1 MCIAPDGGRRLAG
14 PETAAL
20 KAAPHGIQPA
30 GLAKPAALPQKPP
43 NQRHPK
49 SDAAPFCMTADVEA
63 FMADFDLGK
72 IRNIGITAHI
82 DAGKTTTTE
91 RILYYTGV
99 SHRIGEVHD
108 GNTTTDYMDQERE
121 RGITITSA
129 AVTCEWK
136 DHRIN
141 IIDTPGHIDFNI
153 EVNRSLRVLDGAIFI
168 IEGVAGVQPQSETN
182 WRLADRYNVPRI
194 IFINK
199 LDRTGADFFRAFATL
214 KEKLDIVALPL
225 QLPIGIEDSFLGV
238 IDLVEMKAIIWEGGE
253 LGAKF
258 HDEEIPEAMKEQAA
272 EYRQNLLDTA
282 LSVDN
287 EAMEEYFDKGDVS
300 VETLKRCIKAGAIS
314 GAFRPVLCGTAFK
327 NKGVQPLLDA
337 VLDYLP
343 SPVDVPGIRV
353 APEEGQDDDPN
364 ARRIKADPNAP
375 FAGLAFKIIND
386 KYGTLTFV
394 RVYAG
399 TLKSS
404 DTVMNTT
411 KGHKERIGRMF
422 QMHADKRAEIK
433 EVHAGDIAAFVGLKD
448 TGTGD
453 TLASSDD
460 PVVLERMAFPVPV
473 IDISVEPKTKEG
485 VEKMTL
491 GLQKLAGEDPS
502 LRLKTDQETGQTI
515 LSGMGEL
522 HLEII
527 IDRLKREYGV
537 DANIGAPQVAYRET
551 ISKSHTETYTHKKQS
566 GGSGQ
571 YAEVKIVFEPQERNE
586 GVLFENKVV
595 GGTVP
600 KEYIPAVEKGIRN
613 QADTGV
619 LAGFPTVDFK
629 YTLVDGKYHDVDSS
643 ALAFE
648 IAAKACFREG
658 MKKAG
663 PIILEPIMD
672 VEITTPQDHVGDVVG
687 DLNRRRGQI
696 QNQESSGSTV
706 IVRAHVP
713 LKEMFGYISHLRSMT
728 KGRASFT
735 MQFHHYDPVPRNIA
749 DEIMTKSA

>member
-1 MCIAPDGGRRLAG
+1 MSTIPLD
-14 PETAAL
+14 
-20 KAAPHGIQPA
+20 
-30 GLAKPAALPQKPP
+30 
-43 NQRHPK
+43 
-49 SDAAPFCMTADVEA
+49 
-63 FMADFDLGK
+63 K

-108 GNTTTDYMDQERE
+108 GNTTTDYMEQERE

-153 EVNRSLRVLDGAIFI
+153 EVNRSLRVLDGAVFI

-225 QLPIGIEDSFLGV
+225 QLPIGAEDTFIGV
-238 IDLVEMKAIIWEGGE
+238 VDLVEMKAIIWEGGE

-258 HDEEIPEAMKEQAA
+258 HDEPIPTELAEQAA
-272 EYRQNLLDTA
+272 EYRQLLLDTA

-300 VETLKRCIKAGAIS
+300 VATLKRCIKAGAIS

-327 NKGVQPLLDA
+327 NKGVQPLLDG

-343 SPVDVPGIRV
+343 SPVDVPGIQV
-353 APEEGQDDDPN
+353 AAEEGDDETVER
-364 ARRIKADPNAP
+364 RRIKADPKAP

-411 KGHKERIGRMF
+411 KDHRERIGRMF

-433 EVHAGDIAAFVGLKD
+433 EVTAGDIAAFVGLKD

-453 TLASSDD
+453 TLAAADD
-460 PVVLERMAFPVPV
+460 PVILERMAFPVPV
-473 IDISVEPKTKEG
+473 IDISVEPKTKEA

-527 IDRLKREYGV
+527 IDRLRREYGV
-537 DANIGAPQVAYRET
+537 DCNIGAPQVAYRET
-551 ISKSHTETYTHKKQS
+551 ISRPHTETYTHKKQT

-571 YAEVKIVFEPQERNE
+571 YAEVKIVFEPLERNG
-586 GVLFENKVV
+586 GVVFENKVV

-600 KEYIPAVEKGIRN
+600 REYIPAVEKGIRV

-619 LAGFPTVDFK
+619 MAGFPTVDFK

-648 IAAKACFREG
+648 IAAKAAFREG
-658 MKKAG
+658 MKKAS

-687 DLNRRRGQI
+687 DINRRRGMI
-696 QNQESSGSTV
+696 QSQESSGSTV

-713 LKEMFGYISHLRSMT
+713 LKEMFGYISDLRSMT

-749 DEIMTKSA
+749 DQIMTKSA

>member
-1 MCIAPDGGRRLAG
+1 MSVTPLDR
-14 PETAAL
+14 
-20 KAAPHGIQPA
+20 
-30 GLAKPAALPQKPP
+30 
-43 NQRHPK
+43 
-49 SDAAPFCMTADVEA
+49 
-63 FMADFDLGK
+63 

-99 SHRIGEVHD
+99 SHKIGEVHD
-108 GNTTTDYMDQERE
+108 GNTTTDYMEQERE

-136 DHRIN
+136 DNRIN

-182 WRLADRYNVPRI
+182 WRLADRYKVPRI

-199 LDRTGADFFRAFATL
+199 LDRTGADFYRAFATL

-225 QLPIGIEDSFLGV
+225 QLPIGEEDGFLGV
-238 IDLVEMKAIIWEGGE
+238 VDLVEMKAIIWEGGE
-253 LGAKF
+253 LGAKY
-258 HDEEIPEAMKEQAA
+258 HYEDIPADMAELVEEH
-272 EYRQNLLDTA
+272 RQTLLDTA
-282 LSVDN
+282 LSVDT
-287 EAMEEYFDKGDVS
+287 EAMEEYFDKGEVS
-300 VETLKRCIKAGAIS
+300 IETLKRCIKRGTID
-314 GAFRPVLCGTAFK
+314 GTFRPVLCGTAFK

-337 VLDYLP
+337 VIDYLP
-343 SPVDVPGIRV
+343 SPIDVPGIAV
-353 APEEGQDDDPN
+353 ALEEGEEDGDNPN
-364 ARRIKADPNAP
+364 RRRIPANPKAP

-399 TLKSS
+399 TLKSG
-404 DTVMNTT
+404 DMVQNTT
-411 KGHKERIGRMF
+411 KGHRERIGRMF

-433 EVHAGDIAAFVGLKD
+433 EVEAGDIAAFVGLKD

-453 TLASSDD
+453 TLASNDD
-460 PVVLERMAFPVPV
+460 PVILERMAFPVPV
-473 IDISVEPKTKEG
+473 IDISVEPRTKEA

-502 LRLKTDQETGQTI
+502 LRLRTDQETGQTI

-527 IDRLKREYGV
+527 IDRLRREYGV
-537 DANIGAPQVAYRET
+537 DCNIGAPQVAYRET
-551 ISKSHTETYTHKKQS
+551 ISKTHTETYTHKKQS

-571 YAEVKIVFEPQERNE
+571 YAEVKITFEPLERNT
-586 GVLFENKVV
+586 GVVFENKVV
-595 GGTVP
+595 GGSIP
-600 KEYIPAVEKGIRN
+600 KEYIPAVEKGIKV

-629 YTLVDGKYHDVDSS
+629 YTLIDGKYHDVDSS

-658 MKKAG
+658 MKNAT

-672 VEITTPQDHVGDVVG
+672 VEVTTPQDHVGDVVG
-687 DLNRRRGQI
+687 DLNRRRGMI

-735 MQFHHYDPVPRNIA
+735 MQFHHYDPVPRNVA
-749 DEIMTKSA
+749 DEIMKKSA

>member
-1 MCIAPDGGRRLAG
+1 
-14 PETAAL
+14 
-20 KAAPHGIQPA
+20 
-30 GLAKPAALPQKPP
+30 
-43 NQRHPK
+43 
-49 SDAAPFCMTADVEA
+49 
-63 FMADFDLGK
+63 MADYSLER

-99 SHRIGEVHD
+99 SHKIGEVHD

-153 EVNRSLRVLDGAIFI
+153 EVNRSLRVLDGAVFI

-225 QLPIGIEDSFLGV
+225 QLPIGIEDQFIGV
-238 IDLVEMKAIIWEGGE
+238 VDLVEMHAIVWEGGE
-253 LGAKF
+253 LGAKY
-258 HDEEIPEAMKEQAA
+258 HSEPIPAELVEQAK
-272 EYRQNLLDTA
+272 EYRQLLLDTA
-282 LSVDN
+282 VSVDDA
-287 EAMEEYFDKGDVS
+287 AMEEYFEKGDVD
-300 VETLKRCIKAGAIS
+300 VATLKRCIKAGTIS
-314 GAFRPVLCGTAFK
+314 GVFRPVLCGTAFK

-343 SPVDVPGIRV
+343 APIDVPGISI
-353 APEEGQDDDPN
+353 AAEEGEEDGEYSDR
-364 ARRIKADPNAP
+364 RRIKADPSAP

-399 TLKSS
+399 TLKSG

-411 KGHKERIGRMF
+411 KDHRERIGRMF

-473 IDISVEPKTKEG
+473 IDISVEPKTKEA
-485 VEKMTL
+485 VEKMTI

-502 LRLKTDQETGQTI
+502 LRLRTDQESGQTI

-527 IDRLKREYGV
+527 IDRLRREYGV
-537 DANIGAPQVAYRET
+537 DCNIGAPQVAYRET
-551 ISKSHTETYTHKKQS
+551 ITKSHTEIYTHKKQS

-571 YAEVKIVFEPQERNE
+571 YAEVKVVFAPNERNA
-586 GVLFENKVV
+586 GIVFENKVV
-595 GGTVP
+595 GGSVP
-600 KEYIPAVEKGIRN
+600 REYIPAVEKGIKV

-672 VEITTPQDHVGDVVG
+672 VEVTTPQDHVGDVVG
-687 DLNRRRGQI
+687 DLNRRRGMI
-696 QNQESSGSTV
+696 QNQDSSGSTI

-713 LKEMFGYISHLRSMT
+713 LKEMFGYISDLRSMT

-749 DEIMTKSA
+749 DEIMAKSA

>member
-1 MCIAPDGGRRLAG
+1 MSETDANPLA
-14 PETAAL
+14 L
-20 KAAPHGIQPA
+20 
-30 GLAKPAALPQKPP
+30 
-43 NQRHPK
+43 
-49 SDAAPFCMTADVEA
+49 
-63 FMADFDLGK
+63 

-108 GNTTTDYMDQERE
+108 GNTTTDYMAQERE

-136 DHRIN
+136 GHRIN

-153 EVNRSLRVLDGAIFI
+153 EVNRSLRVLDGAVFI

-199 LDRTGADFFRAFATL
+199 LDRTGADFYRAFDTL
-214 KEKLDIVALPL
+214 KEKLDIIALPL
-225 QLPIGIEDSFLGV
+225 QLPIGIEDTFIGV
-238 IDLVEMKAIIWEGGE
+238 VDLVEMKAIVWEGGE

-258 HDEEIPEAMKEQAA
+258 HDEEIPADMMEKAQ
-272 EYRQNLLDTA
+272 EYRTLLLDTA
-282 LSVDN
+282 LSVDTA
-287 EAMEEYFDKGDVS
+287 AMEEYFDKGDVS

-314 GAFRPVLCGTAFK
+314 GVFRPVLCGTAFK
-327 NKGVQPLLDA
+327 NKGVQPLLDG

-343 SPVDVPGIRV
+343 SPIDVPGIKV
-353 APEEGQDDDPN
+353 AEEEDEPEGTV
-364 ARRIKADPNAP
+364 RRIIPADIKAP

-399 TLKSS
+399 SLKSG

-411 KGHKERIGRMF
+411 KDHRERIGRMF

-448 TGTGD
+448 TVTGD
-453 TLASSDD
+453 TLAAAED
-460 PVVLERMAFPVPV
+460 PVVLERMSFPIPV
-473 IDISVEPKTKEG
+473 IDISVEPKTKDG

-502 LRLKTDQETGQTI
+502 LRLRTDQESGQTI

-527 IDRLKREYGV
+527 IDRLQREYGV

-551 ISKSHTETYTHKKQS
+551 ISRSHTETYTHKKQT

-571 YAEVKIVFEPQERNE
+571 FAEVKIIFEPMERNA
-586 GVLFENKVV
+586 GVVFENKVV
-595 GGTVP
+595 GGSIP
-600 KEYIPAVEKGIRN
+600 KEYIPAVEKGIKN
-613 QADTGV
+613 QCETGV

-629 YTLVDGKYHDVDSS
+629 YSLIDGKYHDVDSS

-648 IAAKACFREG
+648 IAAKACFRDG
-658 MKKAG
+658 MKKAA

-672 VEITTPQDHVGDVVG
+672 VEVTTPQDHVGDVVG
-687 DLNRRRGQI
+687 DLNRRRGTI
-696 QNQESSGSTV
+696 QSQDSAGSTV
-706 IVRAHVP
+706 MVRAHVP
-713 LKEMFGYISHLRSMT
+713 LKEMFGYISQLRGMT

-749 DEIMTKSA
+749 DEIMAKSA

>member
-1 MCIAPDGGRRLAG
+1 M
-14 PETAAL
+14 
-20 KAAPHGIQPA
+20 
-30 GLAKPAALPQKPP
+30 
-43 NQRHPK
+43 
-49 SDAAPFCMTADVEA
+49 SDRSLD
-63 FMADFDLGK
+63 K

-136 DHRIN
+136 DTRIN

-182 WRLADRYNVPRI
+182 WRLADRYNVPRV

-199 LDRTGADFFRAFATL
+199 LDRTGADFYRAFDTL

-225 QLPIGIEDSFLGV
+225 QLPIGEEDKFIGV
-238 IDLVEMKAIIWEGGE
+238 VDLVEMKAIIWEGGE
-253 LGAKF
+253 LGAKY
-258 HDEEIPEAMKEQAA
+258 HDEPIPAELMEKAA
-272 EYRQNLLDTA
+272 EHRQTLLDTA
-282 LSVDN
+282 LSMD
-287 EAMEEYFDKGDVS
+287 EKAMEEYFDKGDVS
-300 VETLKRCIKAGAIS
+300 VETLKHCIKLGTIS
-314 GAFRPVLCGTAFK
+314 GDFRPVLCGTAFK

-343 SPVDVPGIRV
+343 SPIDVPGIAV
-353 APEEGQDDDPN
+353 ALDEGVDESEHPN
-364 ARRIKADPNAP
+364 RRRIKADPKAP

-399 TLKSS
+399 TLKTG
-404 DTVMNTT
+404 DMVQNTT
-411 KGHKERIGRMF
+411 KDHRERIGRMF

-433 EVHAGDIAAFVGLKD
+433 QVEAGDIAAFVGLKD

-453 TLASSDD
+453 TLASNDD

-473 IDISVEPKTKEG
+473 IDISVEPRTKEA

-502 LRLKTDQETGQTI
+502 LRLRTDQETGQTI

-527 IDRLKREYGV
+527 IDRLRREYGV
-537 DANIGAPQVAYRET
+537 DCDIGAPQVAYRET

-571 YAEVKIVFEPQERNE
+571 YAEVKIVFEPLERNT
-586 GVLFENKVV
+586 GVQFENKVV
-595 GGTVP
+595 GGSVP
-600 KEYIPAVEKGIRN
+600 KEFIPAVEKGIRV

-658 MKKAG
+658 MKKAT

-672 VEITTPQDHVGDVVG
+672 VEVTTPQDHVGDVVG
-687 DLNRRRGQI
+687 DLNRRRGMI
-696 QNQESSGSTV
+696 QNQESSGST
-706 IVRAHVP
+706 ILVRAQVP

-735 MQFHHYDPVPRNIA
+735 MQFHHYDPVPRNVA
-749 DEIMTKSA
+749 EEIMKKSA

>member
-1 MCIAPDGGRRLAG
+1 
-14 PETAAL
+14 
-20 KAAPHGIQPA
+20 
-30 GLAKPAALPQKPP
+30 
-43 NQRHPK
+43 
-49 SDAAPFCMTADVEA
+49 MTDTPL
-63 FMADFDLGK
+63 DK

-99 SHRIGEVHD
+99 SHKIGEVHD

-136 DHRIN
+136 DTRIN

-153 EVNRSLRVLDGAIFI
+153 EVNRSLRVLDGAVFI

-182 WRLADRYNVPRI
+182 WRLADRYKVPRI

-199 LDRTGADFFRAFATL
+199 LDRTGADFYRAFATL

-225 QLPIGIEDSFLGV
+225 QLPIGIEDKFLGV
-238 IDLVEMKAIIWEGGE
+238 VDLVEMKAIIWEGGE

-258 HDEEIPEAMKEQAA
+258 HDEPIPDDMLEMAKEH
-272 EYRQNLLDTA
+272 RQTLLDTA
-282 LSVDN
+282 LAVDD
-287 EAMEEYFDKGDVS
+287 AGMEEYFEHGDVS
-300 VETLKRCIKAGAIS
+300 VETLKRAIKRGSID
-314 GAFRPVLCGTAFK
+314 GTFRPVLCGTAFK

-337 VLDYLP
+337 VIDYLP
-343 SPVDVPGIRV
+343 SPIDVPGIAV
-353 APEEGQDDDPN
+353 ALDEGVDENEHPDR
-364 ARRIKADPNAP
+364 RRIPANPKAP

-399 TLKSS
+399 TLKTG

-411 KGHKERIGRMF
+411 KDHKERIGRMF

-433 EVHAGDIAAFVGLKD
+433 EVGAGDIAAFVGLKD

-460 PVVLERMAFPVPV
+460 PVILERMAFPVPV
-473 IDISVEPKTKEG
+473 IDISVEPRTKEA

-527 IDRLKREYGV
+527 IDRLRREYGV
-537 DANIGAPQVAYRET
+537 DCNIGAPQVAYRET
-551 ISKSHTETYTHKKQS
+551 ISKAHTETYTHKKQS

-571 YAEVKIVFEPQERNE
+571 YAEVKIIFEPVERNA
-586 GVLFENKVV
+586 GVSFENKVV
-595 GGTVP
+595 GGAVP
-600 KEYIPAVEKGIRN
+600 KEYIPAVEKGIRV

-658 MKKAG
+658 MKKAS

-706 IVRAHVP
+706 IVRAQAP

-735 MQFHHYDPVPRNIA
+735 MQFHHYDPVPRNVA
-749 DEIMTKSA
+749 EEIMKKSA

>member
-1 MCIAPDGGRRLAG
+1 MSATPLD
-14 PETAAL
+14 
-20 KAAPHGIQPA
+20 
-30 GLAKPAALPQKPP
+30 
-43 NQRHPK
+43 
-49 SDAAPFCMTADVEA
+49 
-63 FMADFDLGK
+63 K

-108 GNTTTDYMDQERE
+108 GNTTTDYMEQERE

-153 EVNRSLRVLDGAIFI
+153 EVNRSLRVLDGAVFI

-182 WRLADRYNVPRI
+182 WRLADRYNVPRV

-199 LDRTGADFFRAFATL
+199 LDRTGADFYRAFDTL

-225 QLPIGIEDSFLGV
+225 QLPIGAEDTFVGV
-238 IDLVEMKAIIWEGGE
+238 VDLVEMKAIIWEGGE

-258 HDEEIPEAMKEQAA
+258 HDEEIPADLLARAKEH
-272 EYRQNLLDTA
+272 RQVLLDTA
-282 LSVDN
+282 LSMDDA
-287 EAMEEYFDKGDVS
+287 AMEEYFETGDVA
-300 VETLKRCIKAGAIS
+300 VATLKKCIKLGTIAGT
-314 GAFRPVLCGTAFK
+314 FRPVLCGTAFK

-343 SPVDVPGIRV
+343 APTDVPGI
-353 APEEGQDDDPN
+353 AIAAEEGQDEVTGHDR
-364 ARRIKADPNAP
+364 RRIPADPKAP

-394 RVYAG
+394 RVYSG
-399 TLKSS
+399 TLKSG

-411 KGHKERIGRMF
+411 KDHKERVGRMF

-433 EVHAGDIAAFVGLKD
+433 EVAAGDIAAFVGLKD

-460 PVVLERMAFPVPV
+460 PVVLERMAFPIPV
-473 IDISVEPKTKEG
+473 IDISVEPKTKDG

-527 IDRLKREYGV
+527 VDRLRREYGV
-537 DANIGAPQVAYRET
+537 EANIGAPQVAYRET
-551 ISKSHTETYTHKKQS
+551 ITKPHTETYTHKKQS

-571 YAEVKIVFEPQERNE
+571 YAEVKVMFSPQERND
-586 GVLFENKVV
+586 GILFENKVV

-600 KEYIPAVEKGIRN
+600 REYIPAVEKGIKV

-629 YTLVDGKYHDVDSS
+629 YTLLDGKYHDVDSS

-663 PIILEPIMD
+663 PVILEPIMD
-672 VEITTPQDHVGDVVG
+672 VEVTTPNDHVGDVVG

-696 QNQESSGSTV
+696 QSQETAGST
-706 IVRAHVP
+706 IMVRAQVP

-735 MQFHHYDPVPRNIA
+735 MQFHHYDPVPRNVA
-749 DEIMTKSA
+749 DEIMKSA

>member
-1 MCIAPDGGRRLAG
+1 VSITPLDR
-14 PETAAL
+14 
-20 KAAPHGIQPA
+20 
-30 GLAKPAALPQKPP
+30 
-43 NQRHPK
+43 
-49 SDAAPFCMTADVEA
+49 
-63 FMADFDLGK
+63 

-91 RILYYTGV
+91 RILYYTGE
-99 SHRIGEVHD
+99 SHKIGEVHD
-108 GNTTTDYMDQERE
+108 GNTTTDYMEQERE

-129 AVTCEWK
+129 AVTCQWK
-136 DHRIN
+136 DNRIN

-153 EVNRSLRVLDGAIFI
+153 EVNRSLRVLDGAVFI

-182 WRLADRYNVPRI
+182 WRLADRYKVPRL

-199 LDRTGADFFRAFATL
+199 LDRTGADFYRAFATL
-214 KEKLDIVALPL
+214 KEKLDIIALPL
-225 QLPIGIEDSFLGV
+225 QLPIGVEDGFLGV
-238 IDLVEMKAIIWEGGE
+238 VDLVEMKAIIWEGGE
-253 LGAKF
+253 LGAKY
-258 HDEEIPEAMKEQAA
+258 HYEDIPADMAGLVEEH
-272 EYRQNLLDTA
+272 RQTLLDTA
-282 LSVDN
+282 LSVDTA
-287 EAMEEYFDKGDVS
+287 AMEEYFEKGDV
-300 VETLKRCIKAGAIS
+300 EIGTLKRCIKRGTID
-314 GAFRPVLCGTAFK
+314 GTFRPVLCGTAFK

-337 VLDYLP
+337 VIDYLP
-343 SPVDVPGIRV
+343 SPIDVPGIAV
-353 APEEGQDDDPN
+353 ALEEGEEDGDNPN
-364 ARRIKADPNAP
+364 RRRIKADPKAP

-399 TLKSS
+399 TLKSG
-404 DTVMNTT
+404 DMVMNTT
-411 KGHKERIGRMF
+411 KGHRERIGRMF

-433 EVHAGDIAAFVGLKD
+433 EVEAGDIAAFVGLKD

-453 TLASSDD
+453 TLASNDD
-460 PVVLERMAFPVPV
+460 PVILERMAFPVPV
-473 IDISVEPKTKEG
+473 IDISVEPRTKEA

-502 LRLKTDQETGQTI
+502 LRLRTDQETGQTI

-527 IDRLKREYGV
+527 IDRLRREYGV
-537 DANIGAPQVAYRET
+537 DCNIGAPQVAYRET
-551 ISKSHTETYTHKKQS
+551 ISRPHTEIYTHKKQS

-571 YAEVKIVFEPQERNE
+571 YAEVKIIFEPLERNA
-586 GVLFENKVV
+586 GILFENKVV
-595 GGTVP
+595 GGSVP
-600 KEYIPAVEKGIRN
+600 KEYIPAVEKGIRV

-648 IAAKACFREG
+648 IAAKACFRDG
-658 MKKAG
+658 MKKAA

-672 VEITTPQDHVGDVVG
+672 VEVTTPQDHVGDVVG
-687 DLNRRRGQI
+687 DLNRRRGMI

-735 MQFHHYDPVPRNIA
+735 MQFHHYDPVPRNVA
-749 DEIMTKSA
+749 DEIMKKSA

>member
-1 MCIAPDGGRRLAG
+1 MTSTSPL
-14 PETAAL
+14 
-20 KAAPHGIQPA
+20 
-30 GLAKPAALPQKPP
+30 GL
-43 NQRHPK
+43 
-49 SDAAPFCMTADVEA
+49 
-63 FMADFDLGK
+63 

-99 SHRIGEVHD
+99 SHKIGEVHD

-182 WRLADRYNVPRI
+182 WRLADRYNVPRV

-199 LDRTGADFFRAFATL
+199 LDRTGADFFRAFNTL
-214 KEKLDIVALPL
+214 KEKLDIIALPL
-225 QLPIGIEDSFLGV
+225 QLPIGIEENFIGV
-238 IDLVEMKAIIWEGGE
+238 VDLVEMKAIIWEGGE

-258 HDEEIPEAMKEQAA
+258 HDEEIPADLADKAA
-272 EYRQNLLDTA
+272 EYREQLLDTA
-282 LSVDN
+282 LSVDTK
-287 EAMEEYFDKGDVS
+287 AMEEYFETGDVS

-343 SPVDVPGIRV
+343 SPIDVPGIKV
-353 APEEGQDDDPN
+353 AADEDEEDTPEN
-364 ARRIKADPNAP
+364 AAKRRIIPANPDAP

-394 RVYAG
+394 RVYSG
-399 TLKSS
+399 TLKSG

-411 KGHKERIGRMF
+411 KDHRERIGRMF

-485 VEKMTL
+485 VEKMTI

-527 IDRLKREYGV
+527 IDRLR
-537 DANIGAPQVAYRET
+537 
-551 ISKSHTETYTHKKQS
+551 
-566 GGSGQ
+566 
-571 YAEVKIVFEPQERNE
+571 
-586 GVLFENKVV
+586 
-595 GGTVP
+595 
-600 KEYIPAVEKGIRN
+600 
-613 QADTGV
+613 
-619 LAGFPTVDFK
+619 
-629 YTLVDGKYHDVDSS
+629 
-643 ALAFE
+643 
-648 IAAKACFREG
+648 
-658 MKKAG
+658 
-663 PIILEPIMD
+663 
-672 VEITTPQDHVGDVVG
+672 
-687 DLNRRRGQI
+687 
-696 QNQESSGSTV
+696 
-706 IVRAHVP
+706 
-713 LKEMFGYISHLRSMT
+713 
-728 KGRASFT
+728 
-735 MQFHHYDPVPRNIA
+735 
-749 DEIMTKSA
+749 

>member
-1 MCIAPDGGRRLAG
+1 MSETNPLA
-14 PETAAL
+14 
-20 KAAPHGIQPA
+20 
-30 GLAKPAALPQKPP
+30 
-43 NQRHPK
+43 R
-49 SDAAPFCMTADVEA
+49 
-63 FMADFDLGK
+63 

-108 GNTTTDYMDQERE
+108 GNTTTDYMAQERE

-153 EVNRSLRVLDGAIFI
+153 EVNRSLRVLDGAVFI

-194 IFINK
+194 IFITK
-199 LDRTGADFFRAFATL
+199 LDRTGADFYRAFDTL
-214 KEKLDIVALPL
+214 KEKLDIIALPL
-225 QLPIGIEDSFLGV
+225 QLPIGIEDTFIGV
-238 IDLVEMKAIIWEGGE
+238 VDLVEMKAIVWEGGE

-258 HDEEIPEAMKEQAA
+258 HDEEIPADLMDKAQ
-272 EYRQNLLDTA
+272 EYRTLLLDTA
-282 LSVDN
+282 LSVDT

-314 GAFRPVLCGTAFK
+314 GALRPVLCGTAFK
-327 NKGVQPLLDA
+327 NKGVQPLLDG

-343 SPVDVPGIRV
+343 SPIDVPGIKV
-353 APEEGQDDDPN
+353 AEEEDEPEGTV
-364 ARRIKADPNAP
+364 RRIIPADITAP

-399 TLKSS
+399 SLKSG

-411 KGHKERIGRMF
+411 KDHRERIGRMF

-448 TGTGD
+448 TVTGD
-453 TLASSDD
+453 TLAAAED
-460 PVVLERMAFPVPV
+460 PVVLERMSFPIPV
-473 IDISVEPKTKEG
+473 IDISVEPKTKDG

-502 LRLKTDQETGQTI
+502 LRLRTDQESGQTI

-527 IDRLKREYGV
+527 IDRLQREYGV

-551 ISKSHTETYTHKKQS
+551 ISRAHTEIYTHKKQT

-571 YAEVKIVFEPQERNE
+571 YAEVKILFEPLERNA
-586 GVLFENKVV
+586 GVVFENKVV

-613 QADTGV
+613 QCETGV

-648 IAAKACFREG
+648 IAAKACFRDG
-658 MKKAG
+658 MKKAT

-672 VEITTPQDHVGDVVG
+672 VEVTTPQDHVGDVVG
-687 DLNRRRGQI
+687 DLNRRRGTI
-696 QNQESSGSTV
+696 QSQDSAGSTV
-706 IVRAHVP
+706 MVRAHVP
-713 LKEMFGYISHLRSMT
+713 LKEMFGYISQLRGMT

-749 DEIMTKSA
+749 DEIMAKSA

>member
-1 MCIAPDGGRRLAG
+1 MEAFPVSATLSG
-14 PETAAL
+14 TAAL
-20 KAAPHGIQPA
+20 A
-30 GLAKPAALPQKPP
+30 
-43 NQRHPK
+43 
-49 SDAAPFCMTADVEA
+49 
-63 FMADFDLGK
+63 K

-91 RILYYTGV
+91 RILYYTGQ

-108 GNTTTDYMDQERE
+108 GNTTTDYMEQEKE

-129 AVTCEWK
+129 AVTCEW
-136 DHRIN
+136 DGYRIN

-153 EVNRSLRVLDGAIFI
+153 EVNRSLRVLDGAVFI

-199 LDRTGADFFRAFATL
+199 LDRTGADFYRAFDTL
-214 KEKLDIVALPL
+214 KEKLDIIALPL
-225 QLPIGIEDSFLGV
+225 QLPIGIEDTFIGV
-238 IDLVEMKAIIWEGGE
+238 VDLVEMKAIVWEGGE

-258 HDEEIPEAMKEQAA
+258 HDAPIPDDLKEKAA
-272 EYRQNLLDTA
+272 EYRQLLLDTA
-282 LSVDN
+282 LSVDD
-287 EAMEEYFDKGDVS
+287 AGMEEYFEKGDVS
-300 VETLKRCIKAGAIS
+300 VETLKRAIKTGTIS

-327 NKGVQPLLDA
+327 NKGVQPLLDG
-337 VLDYLP
+337 VVDYLP
-343 SPVDVPGIRV
+343 SPIDVPGI
-353 APEEGQDDDPN
+353 AIAAEEGDAEDLVR
-364 ARRIKADPNAP
+364 RRIPANPDAP

-386 KYGTLTFV
+386 KYGALTFV

-399 TLKSS
+399 TLRSG
-404 DTVMNTT
+404 DTVLNTT
-411 KGHKERIGRMF
+411 KDSRERIGRMF

-453 TLASSDD
+453 TLAAAED

-502 LRLKTDQETGQTI
+502 LRLRTDQETGQTI

-527 IDRLKREYGV
+527 IDRLRREYGV

-551 ISKSHTETYTHKKQS
+551 ISRPYTETYTHKKQT

-571 YAEVKIVFEPQERNE
+571 YAEVKIIFEPLERNQ
-586 GVLFENKVV
+586 GIVFENKTV
-595 GGTVP
+595 GGSVP
-600 KEYIPAVEKGIRN
+600 REYVPAVEKGIRV
-613 QADTGV
+613 QSDTGV

-629 YTLVDGKYHDVDSS
+629 FSLVDGKYHDVDSS

-648 IAAKACFREG
+648 IAAKAAFREG
-658 MKKAG
+658 MKLAG

-672 VEITTPQDHVGDVVG
+672 VEVTTPQDHVGDVVG
-687 DLNRRRGQI
+687 DLNRRRGVI
-696 QNQESSGSTV
+696 QSQESSGSTV

-713 LKEMFGYISHLRSMT
+713 LKEMFGYISNLRGMT

-749 DEIMTKSA
+749 DDIMAKSA

>member
-1 MCIAPDGGRRLAG
+1 MP
-14 PETAAL
+14 
-20 KAAPHGIQPA
+20 AAPSAPQATHDH
-30 GLAKPAALPQKPP
+30 LAL
-43 NQRHPK
+43 
-49 SDAAPFCMTADVEA
+49 
-63 FMADFDLGK
+63 

-108 GNTTTDYMDQERE
+108 GNTTTDYMEQERE

-199 LDRTGADFFRAFATL
+199 LDRTGADFYRAAATL

-225 QLPIGIEDSFLGV
+225 QLPIGIEDKFVGV
-238 IDLVEMKAIIWEGGE
+238 VDLVRMKSIIWEGGE

-258 HDEEIPEAMKEQAA
+258 HDEEIPADLLDRAK
-272 EYRQNLLDTA
+272 EYRQTLLDTA
-282 LSVDN
+282 LSVDDA
-287 EAMEEYFDKGDVS
+287 AMEEYFEHGDVT
-300 VETLKRCIKAGAIS
+300 EDTLKRCIKAGTIS
-314 GAFRPVLCGTAFK
+314 GVFRPVLCGTAFK

-337 VLDYLP
+337 VIDYLP
-343 SPVDVPGIRV
+343 SPVDVPGIKV
-353 APEEGQDDDPN
+353 AAEEGEEDN
-364 ARRIKADPNAP
+364 ADRRVIKADPNAP

-394 RVYAG
+394 RIYAG
-399 TLKSS
+399 TLKTG
-404 DTVMNTT
+404 DMVLNTT
-411 KGHKERIGRMF
+411 RDHRERIGRMF
-422 QMHADKRAEIK
+422 QMHADKRQEIK
-433 EVHAGDIAAFVGLKD
+433 EVSAGDIVAFVGLKD

-453 TLASSDD
+453 TLASPDD

-473 IDISVEPKTKEG
+473 IDISVEPKTKELI
-485 VEKMTL
+485 EKMSI
-491 GLQKLAGEDPS
+491 GLQKLASEDPS
-502 LRLKTDQETGQTI
+502 LRLRTDQESGQTI

-527 IDRLKREYGV
+527 IDRLRREYGV
-537 DANIGAPQVAYRET
+537 EANIGAPQVAYRET
-551 ISKSHTETYTHKKQS
+551 ISRPHTETYTHKKQT

-571 YAEVKIVFEPQERNE
+571 YAEVKVTFEPLERNAGVVFEND
-586 GVLFENKVV
+586 VV
-595 GGTVP
+595 GGAVP
-600 KEYIPAVEKGIRN
+600 KEYIPAVEKGIRV
-613 QADTGV
+613 QAETGV

-629 YTLVDGKYHDVDSS
+629 YTLIDGKYHDVDSS

-687 DLNRRRGQI
+687 DLNRRRGMI
-696 QNQESSGSTV
+696 QNQESSGSTI

-713 LKEMFGYISHLRSMT
+713 LKEMFGYISDLRSMT

-749 DEIMTKSA
+749 DEIMAKSA

>member
-1 MCIAPDGGRRLAG
+1 VSGTPL
-14 PETAAL
+14 ET
-20 KAAPHGIQPA
+20 
-30 GLAKPAALPQKPP
+30 
-43 NQRHPK
+43 
-49 SDAAPFCMTADVEA
+49 
-63 FMADFDLGK
+63 

-108 GNTTTDYMDQERE
+108 GNTTTDYMEQERE

-225 QLPIGIEDSFLGV
+225 QLPIGIEDKFLGV
-238 IDLVEMKAIIWEGGE
+238 VDLVEMKAIIWEGGE
-253 LGAKF
+253 LGAKY
-258 HDEEIPEAMKEQAA
+258 HYEDIPADLAEQAA
-272 EYRQNLLDTA
+272 EYRQELLDTA
-282 LSVDN
+282 LSVD
-287 EAMEEYFDKGDVS
+287 EQAMEEYFDKGDVS
-300 VETLKRCIKAGAIS
+300 IETLKRCIKAGTIS

-343 SPVDVPGIRV
+343 SPLDVPGIAV
-353 APEEGQDDDPN
+353 ALDEGVDEAEHPDR
-364 ARRIKADPNAP
+364 RRIKADPKAP

-394 RVYAG
+394 RVYSG
-399 TLKSS
+399 TLKSG
-404 DTVMNTT
+404 DMVQNTT
-411 KGHKERIGRMF
+411 KGHRERIGRMF

-433 EVHAGDIAAFVGLKD
+433 EVEAGDIAAFVGLKD

-473 IDISVEPKTKEG
+473 IDISVEPRTKEA
-485 VEKMTL
+485 VEKMTI
-491 GLQKLAGEDPS
+491 GLQKLASEDPS

-527 IDRLKREYGV
+527 IDRLRREYGV

-551 ISKSHTETYTHKKQS
+551 ISKEHTETYTHKKQS

-571 YAEVKIVFEPQERNE
+571 YAEVKIVFAPTERNS
-586 GVLFENKVV
+586 GVVFENKVV
-595 GGTVP
+595 GGSVP
-600 KEYIPAVEKGIRN
+600 REYIPAVEKGIKV

-658 MKKAG
+658 MKKAS

-706 IVRAHVP
+706 IVRAQVP

-749 DEIMTKSA
+749 DEIMAKSA

>member
-1 MCIAPDGGRRLAG
+1 MS
-14 PETAAL
+14 ETPL
-20 KAAPHGIQPA
+20 
-30 GLAKPAALPQKPP
+30 
-43 NQRHPK
+43 
-49 SDAAPFCMTADVEA
+49 E
-63 FMADFDLGK
+63 K

-99 SHRIGEVHD
+99 SHKIGEVHD
-108 GNTTTDYMDQERE
+108 GNTTTDYMEQERE

-136 DHRIN
+136 NHRIN

-153 EVNRSLRVLDGAIFI
+153 EVNRSLRVLDGAVFI

-199 LDRTGADFFRAFATL
+199 LDRTGADFYRAFDTL

-225 QLPIGIEDSFLGV
+225 QLPIGTEDQFVGV
-238 IDLVEMKAIIWEGGE
+238 VDLVEMRAIIWEGGE
-253 LGAKF
+253 LGAKY
-258 HDEEIPEAMKEQAA
+258 HDAPIPADLVEKAKEH
-272 EYRQNLLDTA
+272 RQTLLDTA
-282 LSVDN
+282 LSVDDA
-287 EAMEEYFDKGDVS
+287 AMEEYFESGDVA
-300 VETLKRCIKAGAIS
+300 VETLKRCIKAGTIS

-343 SPVDVPGIRV
+343 SPVDVPGIKV
-353 APEEGQDDDPN
+353 AAEEGEDEH
-364 ARRIKADPNAP
+364 AERRRIKADPNAP

-399 TLKSS
+399 TLRSG
-404 DTVMNTT
+404 DTVLNTT
-411 KGHKERIGRMF
+411 RGHKERIGRMF

-433 EVHAGDIAAFVGLKD
+433 EVSAGDIAAFVGLKD
-448 TGTGD
+448 TMTGD
-453 TLASSDD
+453 TLAAAND

-473 IDISVEPKTKEG
+473 IDISVEPRTKES
-485 VEKMTL
+485 VEKMTI

-502 LRLKTDQETGQTI
+502 LRLRTDQESGQTI

-537 DANIGAPQVAYRET
+537 EANIGAPQVAYRET
-551 ISKSHTETYTHKKQS
+551 ITRPHTEIYTHKKQS

-571 YAEVKIVFEPQERNE
+571 YAEVKVIFEPLERN
-586 GVLFENKVV
+586 GGIVFENKVV
-595 GGTVP
+595 GGAVP
-600 KEYIPAVEKGIRN
+600 REYIPAVEKGIRV
-613 QADTGV
+613 QAETGV

-658 MKKAG
+658 MKKAS

-687 DLNRRRGQI
+687 DINRRRGMI
-696 QNQESSGSTV
+696 QNQESSGSTI

-713 LKEMFGYISHLRSMT
+713 LKEMFGYISDLRSMT

-749 DEIMTKSA
+749 DEIMAKSA

>member
-1 MCIAPDGGRRLAG
+1 MSSMSLD
-14 PETAAL
+14 
-20 KAAPHGIQPA
+20 
-30 GLAKPAALPQKPP
+30 
-43 NQRHPK
+43 
-49 SDAAPFCMTADVEA
+49 
-63 FMADFDLGK
+63 K

-99 SHRIGEVHD
+99 SHKIGEVHD
-108 GNTTTDYMDQERE
+108 GNTTTDYMEQERE
-121 RGITITSA
+121 RGITLTSA
-129 AVTCEWK
+129 AVTCEWQN
-136 DHRIN
+136 HRIN

-199 LDRTGADFFRAFATL
+199 LDRTGADFYRAFATL

-225 QLPIGIEDSFLGV
+225 QLPIGIEDQFLGV
-238 IDLVEMKAIIWEGGE
+238 VDLVEMKAIIWEGGE
-253 LGAKF
+253 LGAKY
-258 HDEEIPEAMKEQAA
+258 HYEDIPEDLKAAAA
-272 EYRQNLLDTA
+272 EHRQTLLDTA
-282 LSVDN
+282 VSVD
-287 EAMEEYFDKGDVS
+287 EKAMEEYFENGDVTI
-300 VETLKRCIKAGAIS
+300 ETLKRCIKRGTID
-314 GAFRPVLCGTAFK
+314 GDFRPVLCGTAFK

-337 VLDYLP
+337 VIDYLP
-343 SPVDVPGIRV
+343 SPIDVPGIAV
-353 APEEGQDDDPN
+353 ALDEGVDESEHPER
-364 ARRIKADPNAP
+364 RRIKADPKAP

-386 KYGTLTFV
+386 KFGTLTFV

-399 TLKSS
+399 TLKSG

-411 KGHKERIGRMF
+411 KDHRERIGRMF
-422 QMHADKRAEIK
+422 QMHADKREAIT
-433 EVHAGDIAAFVGLKD
+433 EVEAGDIAAFVGLKD

-453 TLASSDD
+453 TLASADR
-460 PVVLERMAFPVPV
+460 PVILERMAFPVPV
-473 IDISVEPKTKEG
+473 IDISVEPRTKEA

-502 LRLKTDQETGQTI
+502 LRLRTDQETGQTI

-527 IDRLKREYGV
+527 IDRLRREYAV
-537 DANIGAPQVAYRET
+537 DCNIGAPQVAYRET
-551 ISKSHTETYTHKKQS
+551 ISKSHTETYTHKKQT

-571 YAEVKIVFEPQERNE
+571 YAEVKVIFEPMERNG
-586 GVLFENKVV
+586 GVVFENKVV
-595 GGTVP
+595 GGSVP
-600 KEYIPAVEKGIRN
+600 REYIPAVEKGIKV

-648 IAAKACFREG
+648 IAAKACFRAG
-658 MKKAG
+658 MKNAG

-672 VEITTPQDHVGDVVG
+672 VEVTTPNDHVGDVVG

-749 DEIMTKSA
+749 DEIMAKSA

>member
-1 MCIAPDGGRRLAG
+1 MFSGARGR
-14 PETAAL
+14 
-20 KAAPHGIQPA
+20 
-30 GLAKPAALPQKPP
+30 GL
-43 NQRHPK
+43 
-49 SDAAPFCMTADVEA
+49 AAPFVVWRFTVATSLE
-63 FMADFDLGK
+63 K

-91 RILYYTGV
+91 RILHYTGV
-99 SHRIGEVHD
+99 SHKIGEVHD

-153 EVNRSLRVLDGAIFI
+153 EVNRSLRVLDGAVFI

-214 KEKLDIVALPL
+214 KDKLDIVALPL
-225 QLPIGIEDSFLGV
+225 QLPIGIEDKFVGV
-238 IDLVEMKAIIWEGGE
+238 VDLVEMKAIIWEGGD

-258 HDEEIPEAMKEQAA
+258 HDEPIPADLEEQAK
-272 EYRQNLLDTA
+272 EYRQLLLDTA
-282 LSVDN
+282 VGVDDK
-287 EAMEEYFDKGDVS
+287 AMEEYFEKGDVDIA
-300 VETLKRCIKAGAIS
+300 TLKRCIKIGTIS

-343 SPVDVPGIRV
+343 SPIDVPGISV
-353 APEEGQDDDPN
+353 AAEEGEEDGEFSDR
-364 ARRIKADPNAP
+364 RRIKADPDAP

-386 KYGTLTFV
+386 KYGALTFV
-394 RVYAG
+394 RVYSG
-399 TLKSS
+399 TLKSG

-411 KGHKERIGRMF
+411 KDHRERIGRMF

-433 EVHAGDIAAFVGLKD
+433 EVSAGDIAAFVGLKD

-453 TLASSDD
+453 TLASNED

-473 IDISVEPKTKEG
+473 IDISVEPKTKEA
-485 VEKMTL
+485 VEKMTI

-502 LRLKTDQETGQTI
+502 LRLKTDQESGQTI

-527 IDRLKREYGV
+527 IDRLRREYGV
-537 DANIGAPQVAYRET
+537 DCNIGAPQVAYRET
-551 ISKSHTETYTHKKQS
+551 ITKPHTEIYTHKKQS

-571 YAEVKIVFEPQERNE
+571 YAEVKVVFEPAERNA
-586 GVLFENKVV
+586 GVSFENKVV
-595 GGTVP
+595 GGSVP
-600 KEYIPAVEKGIRN
+600 KEYIPAVEKGIRV

-619 LAGFPTVDFK
+619 LAGFQTVDFK

-672 VEITTPQDHVGDVVG
+672 VEVTTPQDHVGDCVG
-687 DLNRRRGQI
+687 DLNRRRGMI
-696 QNQESSGSTV
+696 QSQDSSGST
-706 IVRAHVP
+706 ILVRAHVP
-713 LKEMFGYISHLRSMT
+713 LKEMFGYISDLRSMT

-735 MQFHHYDPVPRNIA
+735 MQFHHYDPVPRNVA
-749 DEIMTKSA
+749 DEIMKKSA

>member
-1 MCIAPDGGRRLAG
+1 MSD
-14 PETAAL
+14 
-20 KAAPHGIQPA
+20 
-30 GLAKPAALPQKPP
+30 
-43 NQRHPK
+43 K
-49 SDAAPFCMTADVEA
+49 SD
-63 FMADFDLGK
+63 LSL

-99 SHRIGEVHD
+99 SHKIGEVHE
-108 GNTTTDYMDQERE
+108 GNTTTDYMAQERE

-129 AVTCEWK
+129 AVTCEWEG
-136 DHRIN
+136 HRIN

-153 EVNRSLRVLDGAIFI
+153 EVNRSLRVLDGAVFI

-199 LDRTGADFFRAFATL
+199 LDRTGADFYHAFDTL
-214 KEKLDIVALPL
+214 KEKLDIVAIPL
-225 QLPIGIEDSFLGV
+225 QLPIGTEENFVGV
-238 IDLVEMKAIIWEGGE
+238 VDLIEMKAIVWEGGE

-258 HDEEIPEAMKEQAA
+258 HDEEIPADLLEKAKEA
-272 EYRQNLLDTA
+272 RQNLLDTA
-282 LSVDN
+282 LAVDDA
-287 EAMEEYFDKGDVS
+287 AMEEYFDKGDVD
-300 VETLKRCIKAGAIS
+300 VATLKRCIKKGTIS
-314 GAFRPVLCGTAFK
+314 GEFRPVLCGTAFK

-337 VLDYLP
+337 VIDFLP
-343 SPVDVPGIRV
+343 APDDVEGIRIAPPEDEEVDENKLPIIPVDPDG
-353 APEEGQDDDPN
+353 
-364 ARRIKADPNAP
+364 K

-394 RVYAG
+394 RVYRG
-399 TLKSS
+399 VLRTG
-404 DTVMNTT
+404 DTVLNTT
-411 KGHKERIGRMF
+411 KGHKERIGRIF
-422 QMHADKRAEIK
+422 QMHADKREELK

-448 TGTGD
+448 TQTGD
-453 TLASSDD
+453 TLADPAD
-460 PVVLERMAFPVPV
+460 PVVLERMTFPVPV
-473 IDISVEPKTKEG
+473 IDISVEPKTKDA

-491 GLQKLAGEDPS
+491 ALQKLSGEDPS

-522 HLEII
+522 HLDII
-527 IDRLKREYGV
+527 IDRLRREYGV

-551 ISKSHTETYTHKKQS
+551 ITQAHTETYTHKKQS

-571 YAEVKIVFEPQERNE
+571 FAEVKIEFAPVERNE
-586 GVLFENKVV
+586 GISFENKVV
-595 GGTVP
+595 GGAVP
-600 KEYIPAVEKGIRN
+600 KEYIPAVDKGIMA
-613 QADTGV
+613 QATTGV

-629 YTLVDGKYHDVDSS
+629 FTLLDGKYHDVDSS

-663 PIILEPIMD
+663 PVILEPIMD
-672 VEITTPQDHVGDVVG
+672 VEITTPNDHVGDVVG
-687 DLNRRRGQI
+687 DLNRRRGMI

-706 IVRAHVP
+706 MVRAQVP

-735 MQFHHYDPVPRNIA
+735 MQFHHYDPVPRNVA
-749 DEIMTKSA
+749 EEIMSKSA

>member
-1 MCIAPDGGRRLAG
+1 VSVSPL
-14 PETAAL
+14 E
-20 KAAPHGIQPA
+20 
-30 GLAKPAALPQKPP
+30 
-43 NQRHPK
+43 
-49 SDAAPFCMTADVEA
+49 
-63 FMADFDLGK
+63 K

-99 SHRIGEVHD
+99 SHKIGEVHD
-108 GNTTTDYMDQERE
+108 GNTTTDYMEQERE

-225 QLPIGIEDSFLGV
+225 QLPIGVEDQFLGV
-238 IDLVEMKAIIWEGGE
+238 VDLVEMKAIIWEGGE
-253 LGAKF
+253 LGAKY
-258 HDEEIPEAMKEQAA
+258 HYEDIPADLADQVA

-282 LSVDN
+282 LSVD
-287 EAMEEYFDKGDVS
+287 EHAMEEYFEKGDVEI
-300 VETLKRCIKAGAIS
+300 ETLKRCIKRGTID
-314 GAFRPVLCGTAFK
+314 GTFRPVLCGTAFK

-337 VLDYLP
+337 VIDYLP
-343 SPVDVPGIRV
+343 SPLDVPGIAV
-353 APEEGQDDDPN
+353 AAEEGEEDGLTSEQI
-364 ARRIKADPNAP
+364 AEVHAKRRRIKADPSAP

-394 RVYAG
+394 RVYSG
-399 TLKSS
+399 TLKSG
-404 DTVMNTT
+404 DMVMNTT
-411 KGHKERIGRMF
+411 KNHRERIGRMF

-433 EVHAGDIAAFVGLKD
+433 EVEAGDIAAFVGLKD

-473 IDISVEPKTKEG
+473 IDISVEPRTKEA
-485 VEKMTL
+485 VEKMTI

-502 LRLKTDQETGQTI
+502 LRLRTDQETGQTI

-527 IDRLKREYGV
+527 IDRLRREYNV
-537 DANIGAPQVAYRET
+537 DCNIGAPQVAYRET
-551 ISKSHTETYTHKKQS
+551 ISKAWTETYTHKKQS

-571 YAEVKIVFEPQERNE
+571 YAEVKIVFEPLERN
-586 GVLFENKVV
+586 GGIVFENKVI
-595 GGTVP
+595 GGSVP
-600 KEYIPAVEKGIRN
+600 KEYIPAVEKGIKV

-735 MQFHHYDPVPRNIA
+735 MQFHHYDPVPRNVA
-749 DEIMTKSA
+749 DEIMKKSA

>member
-1 MCIAPDGGRRLAG
+1 MLDI
-14 PETAAL
+14 
-20 KAAPHGIQPA
+20 
-30 GLAKPAALPQKPP
+30 
-43 NQRHPK
+43 
-49 SDAAPFCMTADVEA
+49 S
-63 FMADFDLGK
+63 DLGK

-108 GNTTTDYMDQERE
+108 GNTTTDYMEQERE

-153 EVNRSLRVLDGAIFI
+153 EVNRSLRVLDGAVFI

-182 WRLADRYNVPRI
+182 WRLADRYNVPRL

-199 LDRTGADFFRAFATL
+199 LDRTGADFYRAFDTL

-225 QLPIGIEDSFLGV
+225 QLPIGIEETFIGV
-238 IDLVEMKAIIWEGGE
+238 VDLVTMKAIVWEGGE

-258 HDEEIPEAMKEQAA
+258 HEEEIPADLMERAKEA
-272 EYRQNLLDTA
+272 RQTLLDTA
-282 LSVDN
+282 LAVDD
-287 EAMEEYFDKGDVS
+287 EGMEEYFENGDVA
-300 VETLKRCIKAGAIS
+300 VATLKRAIKAGAIS
-314 GAFRPVLCGTAFK
+314 GAFRPVMCGTAFK
-327 NKGVQPLLDA
+327 NKGVQPLLDG

-343 SPVDVPGIRV
+343 SPIDVPGIKVAADEDEEDTPENAAKRRV
-353 APEEGQDDDPN
+353 IPANPT
-364 ARRIKADPNAP
+364 AP

-399 TLKSS
+399 TLKSG
-404 DTVMNTT
+404 DTVQNTT
-411 KGHKERIGRMF
+411 KDHRERIGRMF

-453 TLASSDD
+453 TLASAED
-460 PVVLERMAFPVPV
+460 PVVLERMAFPIPV
-473 IDISVEPKTKEG
+473 IDISVEPKTKEA
-485 VEKMTL
+485 VEKMTI

-502 LRLKTDQETGQTI
+502 LRLKTDQESGQTI

-527 IDRLKREYGV
+527 VDRLRREYGV
-537 DANIGAPQVAYRET
+537 DCNIGAPQVAYRET

-571 YAEVKIVFEPQERNE
+571 YAEVKVTFEPLERNA
-586 GVLFENKVV
+586 GVVFQNSVV
-595 GGTVP
+595 GGSIP
-600 KEYIPAVEKGIRN
+600 KEYIPAVEKGIRV

-648 IAAKACFREG
+648 IASKACFREG

-663 PIILEPIMD
+663 PTILEPIMD
-672 VEITTPQDHVGDVVG
+672 VEVTTPQDHVGDVVG
-687 DLNRRRGQI
+687 DLNRRRGTI
-696 QNQESSGSTV
+696 QAQESAGSTV
-706 IVRAHVP
+706 TVRAQVP
-713 LKEMFGYISHLRSMT
+713 LKEMFGYISSLRSMT

-735 MQFHHYDPVPRNIA
+735 MQFHHYDPVPRNVA
-749 DEIMTKSA
+749 DEIMKQSA

>member
-1 MCIAPDGGRRLAG
+1 MPAPDLA
-14 PETAAL
+14 
-20 KAAPHGIQPA
+20 
-30 GLAKPAALPQKPP
+30 
-43 NQRHPK
+43 R
-49 SDAAPFCMTADVEA
+49 
-63 FMADFDLGK
+63 

-91 RILYYTGV
+91 RILYYTGM

-108 GNTTTDYMDQERE
+108 GNTTTDYMEQERE

-153 EVNRSLRVLDGAIFI
+153 EVNRSLRVLDGAVFI

-199 LDRTGADFFRAFATL
+199 LDRTGADFYRAFATL
-214 KEKLDIVALPL
+214 KEKLDIIALPL
-225 QLPIGIEDSFLGV
+225 QLPIGIEDKFVGV
-238 IDLVEMKAIIWEGGE
+238 VDLVEMKAIVWEGGE
-253 LGAKF
+253 LGAKY
-258 HDEEIPEAMKEQAA
+258 HDEPIPADMLEAAQEH
-272 EYRQNLLDTA
+272 RQTLLDTA
-282 LSVDN
+282 LSVDDA
-287 EAMEEYFDKGDVS
+287 AMEEYFEKGEVS
-300 VETLKRCIKAGAIS
+300 VATLKRCIKAGTIS

-337 VLDYLP
+337 VIDYLP
-343 SPVDVPGIRV
+343 SPVDVPGIKV
-353 APEEGQDDDPN
+353 AAEEGEDEH
-364 ARRIKADPNAP
+364 AERRRIKADPNAP

-399 TLKSS
+399 TLRSG
-404 DTVMNTT
+404 DMVLNTT
-411 KGHKERIGRMF
+411 RGHRERIGRMF
-422 QMHADKRAEIK
+422 QMHADKRQEIK
-433 EVHAGDIAAFVGLKD
+433 EVVAGDIAAFVGLKD

-453 TLASSDD
+453 TLASQED
-460 PVVLERMAFPVPV
+460 PVILERMAFPVPV
-473 IDISVEPKTKEG
+473 IDISVEPRTKEAI
-485 VEKMTL
+485 EKMTI
-491 GLQKLAGEDPS
+491 GLQKLAAEDPS
-502 LRLKTDQETGQTI
+502 LRLRTDQETGQTI

-527 IDRLKREYGV
+527 IDRLRREYGV
-537 DANIGAPQVAYRET
+537 DANVGAPQVAYRET
-551 ISKSHTETYTHKKQS
+551 ISRPHTETYTHKKQT

-571 YAEVKIVFEPQERNE
+571 YAEVKVVFEPLERNG
-586 GVLFENKVV
+586 GVVFENDVV
-595 GGTVP
+595 GGAVP
-600 KEYIPAVEKGIRN
+600 KEYIPAVEKGIRV
-613 QADTGV
+613 QAETGV

-629 YTLVDGKYHDVDSS
+629 SRLIDGKYHDVDSS

-648 IAAKACFREG
+648 IAAKACFRDG

-663 PIILEPIMD
+663 PIILEPVMD

-687 DLNRRRGQI
+687 DLNRRRGMI

-713 LKEMFGYISHLRSMT
+713 LKEMFGYISQLRSMT

-749 DEIMTKSA
+749 DEIMAKSA

>member
-1 MCIAPDGGRRLAG
+1 
-14 PETAAL
+14 
-20 KAAPHGIQPA
+20 
-30 GLAKPAALPQKPP
+30 
-43 NQRHPK
+43 
-49 SDAAPFCMTADVEA
+49 
-63 FMADFDLGK
+63 MARISLDL

-91 RILYYTGV
+91 RILYYTGK

-108 GNTTTDYMDQERE
+108 GNTTTDYMEQERE

-129 AVTCEWK
+129 AVTAVWK

-153 EVNRSLRVLDGAIFI
+153 EVNRSLRVLDGAVFI

-182 WRLADRYNVPRI
+182 WRLADRYNVPRL

-199 LDRTGADFFRAFATL
+199 LDRTGADFYKAADTL
-214 KEKLDIVALPL
+214 TEKLGINWVTL
-225 QLPIGIEDSFLGV
+225 QLPIGIEDTFKGV
-238 IDLVEMKAIIWEGGE
+238 VDLVEMKAIIWEGDE
-253 LGAKF
+253 LGAAY
-258 HDEEIPEAMKEQAA
+258 HYADIPADLMEKAK
-272 EYRQNLLDTA
+272 EYRQILLDTA

-287 EAMEEYFDKGDVS
+287 EGMEEYFEHGDVS
-300 VETLKRCIKAGAIS
+300 VATLKRAIKRGTIDGS
-314 GAFRPVLCGTAFK
+314 FRPVMCGTAFK
-327 NKGVQPLLDA
+327 NKGVQPLLDG

-343 SPVDVPGIRV
+343 SPIDIPGIKV
-353 APEEGQDDDPN
+353 AAEEGEEESVADT
-364 ARRIKADPNAP
+364 RRVIPANVDAP

-386 KYGTLTFV
+386 KYGNLTFV
-394 RVYAG
+394 RVYSG
-399 TLKSS
+399 VLKVG

-422 QMHADKRAEIK
+422 QMHADKREEIK
-433 EVHAGDIAAFVGLKD
+433 EVIAGDIAAFVGLKD

-453 TLASSDD
+453 TLADASD

-502 LRLKTDQETGQTI
+502 LRLRTDQETGQTI

-527 IDRLKREYGV
+527 VDRLKREYGV

-551 ISKSHTETYTHKKQS
+551 ITKPHTEIYTHKKQS

-571 YAEVKIVFEPQERNE
+571 YAEVKITFEPKERNTGIE
-586 GVLFENKVV
+586 FVNAVV
-595 GGTVP
+595 GGSVP
-600 KEYIPAVEKGIRN
+600 REYIPAVDKGIKV
-613 QADTGV
+613 QAETGV
-619 LAGFPTVDFK
+619 MAGFPTVDFK
-629 YTLVDGKYHDVDSS
+629 YSLVDGKYHDVDSS

-663 PIILEPIMD
+663 PVILEPIMD
-672 VEITTPQDHVGDVVG
+672 VEVTTPQDHVGDVVG
-687 DLNRRRGQI
+687 DLNRRRGVI
-696 QNQESSGSTV
+696 QSQDMAGTSV

-713 LKEMFGYISHLRSMT
+713 LKEMFGYISNLRGMT
-728 KGRASFT
+728 KGRASFS

-749 DEIMTKSA
+749 EEIMAKSA

>member
-1 MCIAPDGGRRLAG
+1 MSD
-14 PETAAL
+14 
-20 KAAPHGIQPA
+20 
-30 GLAKPAALPQKPP
+30 
-43 NQRHPK
+43 K
-49 SDAAPFCMTADVEA
+49 SD
-63 FMADFDLGK
+63 LSL

-99 SHRIGEVHD
+99 SHKIGEVHE
-108 GNTTTDYMDQERE
+108 GNTTTDYMAQERE

-129 AVTCEWK
+129 AVTCEWEG
-136 DHRIN
+136 HRIN

-153 EVNRSLRVLDGAIFI
+153 EVNRSLRVLDGAVFI

-199 LDRTGADFFRAFATL
+199 LDRTGADFYHAFDTL
-214 KEKLDIVALPL
+214 KEKLDIVAIPL
-225 QLPIGIEDSFLGV
+225 QLPIGAEENFVGV
-238 IDLVEMKAIIWEGGE
+238 VDLIEMKAIVWEGGE

-258 HDEEIPEAMKEQAA
+258 HDEEIPADLLEKAKEA
-272 EYRQNLLDTA
+272 RQNLLDTA
-282 LSVDN
+282 LAVDDA
-287 EAMEEYFDKGDVS
+287 AMEEYFDKGDVD
-300 VETLKRCIKAGAIS
+300 VATLKRCIKKGTIS
-314 GAFRPVLCGTAFK
+314 GEFRPVLCGTAFK

-337 VLDYLP
+337 VIDFLP
-343 SPVDVPGIRV
+343 APDDVEGIRIAPPEDEEVDENKLPIIPVDPDG
-353 APEEGQDDDPN
+353 
-364 ARRIKADPNAP
+364 K

-394 RVYAG
+394 RVYRG
-399 TLKSS
+399 VLRTG
-404 DTVMNTT
+404 DTVLNTT
-411 KGHKERIGRMF
+411 KGHKERIGRIF
-422 QMHADKRAEIK
+422 QMHADKREELK

-448 TGTGD
+448 TQTGD
-453 TLASSDD
+453 TLADPAD
-460 PVVLERMAFPVPV
+460 PVVLERMTFPVPV
-473 IDISVEPKTKEG
+473 IDISVEPKTKDA

-491 GLQKLAGEDPS
+491 ALQKLSGEDPS

-522 HLEII
+522 HLDII
-527 IDRLKREYGV
+527 IDRLRREYGV

-551 ISKSHTETYTHKKQS
+551 ITQAHTETYTHKKQS

-571 YAEVKIVFEPQERNE
+571 FAEVKIEFAPVERNE
-586 GVLFENKVV
+586 GISFENKVV
-595 GGTVP
+595 GGSVP
-600 KEYIPAVEKGIRN
+600 REYIPAVEKGITM
-613 QADTGV
+613 QASTGV

-629 YTLVDGKYHDVDSS
+629 FTLLDGKYHDVDSS

-648 IAAKACFREG
+648 IAAKASFREG

-663 PIILEPIMD
+663 PVILEPIMD
-672 VEITTPQDHVGDVVG
+672 VEITTPNDHVGDVVG
-687 DLNRRRGQI
+687 DLNRRRGMI

-706 IVRAHVP
+706 MVRALVP

-735 MQFHHYDPVPRNIA
+735 MQFHHYDPVPRNVA
-749 DEIMTKSA
+749 EEIMSKSA

>member
-1 MCIAPDGGRRLAG
+1 
-14 PETAAL
+14 
-20 KAAPHGIQPA
+20 
-30 GLAKPAALPQKPP
+30 
-43 NQRHPK
+43 
-49 SDAAPFCMTADVEA
+49 
-63 FMADFDLGK
+63 MARTPLER

-91 RILYYTGV
+91 RILYYTGK
-99 SHRIGEVHD
+99 SHKIGEVHD
-108 GNTTTDYMDQERE
+108 GNTTTDYMAQERE

-129 AVTCEWK
+129 AVTAEWN

-194 IFINK
+194 IFVNK
-199 LDRTGADFFRAFATL
+199 LDRTGADFYRAADTL
-214 KEKLDIVALPL
+214 TEKLGINWVTL
-225 QLPIGIEDSFLGV
+225 QLPIGAEDTFQGV
-238 IDLVEMKAIIWEGGE
+238 VDLVEMRAIIWKGDE

-258 HDEEIPEAMKEQAA
+258 EYTEIPADLKDKAA
-272 EYRQNLLDTA
+272 EYRAKLLETVAAAD
-282 LSVDN
+282 D
-287 EAMEEYFDKGDVS
+287 EAMEKYLEDEELPLDL
-300 VETLKRCIKAGAIS
+300 LKRAIKKGTIT
-314 GAFRPVLCGTAFK
+314 GEFRPVLLGTAFK

-337 VLDYLP
+337 VIDYLP
-343 SPVDVPGIRV
+343 SPVDVEGIKV
-353 APEEGQDDDPN
+353 APEEGQEEDAD
-364 ARRIKADPNAP
+364 RRVIPANETEP

-386 KYGTLTFV
+386 KYGNLTFV
-394 RVYAG
+394 RVYRG
-399 TLKSS
+399 VLRSG
-404 DTVMNTT
+404 DQVMNTT
-411 KGHKERIGRMF
+411 KGHKERVGRMF
-422 QMHADKRAEIK
+422 QMHADKREEIK
-433 EVHAGDIAAFVGLKD
+433 EVFAGDIAAFVGLKD

-453 TLASSDD
+453 TLASQED

-473 IDISVEPKTKEG
+473 IDISVEPKTKDA
-485 VEKMTL
+485 VEKMSL

-502 LRLKTDQETGQTI
+502 LRLRTDQETGQTI

-527 IDRLKREYGV
+527 VDRLRREYGV
-537 DANIGAPQVAYRET
+537 DCNIGAPQVAYRET
-551 ISKSHTETYTHKKQS
+551 ITKSHTETYTHKKQS

-571 YAEVKIVFEPQERNE
+571 YAEVKITFEPKERNE
-586 GVLFENKVV
+586 GIEFVNAVV
-595 GGTVP
+595 GGAVP
-600 KEYIPAVEKGIRN
+600 KEYIPAVDKGIKV

-629 YTLVDGKYHDVDSS
+629 YSLVDGKYHDVDSS

-663 PIILEPIMD
+663 PVILEPIMD

-687 DLNRRRGQI
+687 DLNRRRGVI
-696 QNQESSGSTV
+696 QSQDMAGTSV

-713 LKEMFGYISHLRSMT
+713 LKEMFGYISNLRGMT
-728 KGRASFT
+728 KGRASFS

-749 DEIMTKSA
+749 DEIMAKSA

>member
-1 MCIAPDGGRRLAG
+1 M
-14 PETAAL
+14 
-20 KAAPHGIQPA
+20 
-30 GLAKPAALPQKPP
+30 
-43 NQRHPK
+43 
-49 SDAAPFCMTADVEA
+49 SDAVENPLA
-63 FMADFDLGK
+63 L

-108 GNTTTDYMDQERE
+108 GNTTTDYMAQERE

-129 AVTCEWK
+129 AVTCTWK

-153 EVNRSLRVLDGAIFI
+153 EVNRSLRVLDGAVFI

-199 LDRTGADFFRAFATL
+199 LDRTGADFYRAFDTL
-214 KEKLDIVALPL
+214 KEKLDIIALPL
-225 QLPIGIEDSFLGV
+225 QLPIGIEDQFIGV
-238 IDLVEMKAIIWEGGE
+238 VDLVEMKAIVWEGGE

-258 HDEEIPEAMKEQAA
+258 HDEEIPADMAEKAA
-272 EYRQNLLDTA
+272 EARVLLLDTA
-282 LSVDN
+282 LSVDTV
-287 EAMEEYFDKGDVS
+287 AMEEYFDKGDVS
-300 VETLKRCIKAGAIS
+300 VETLKRCIKLGTIS

-327 NKGVQPLLDA
+327 NKGVQPLLDG

-343 SPVDVPGIRV
+343 SPIDVPGIKVAAEEDDAPDKIMRV
-353 APEEGQDDDPN
+353 IPAN
-364 ARRIKADPNAP
+364 SSAP

-399 TLKSS
+399 TLKSG

-411 KGHKERIGRMF
+411 KDHKERIGRMF

-453 TLASSDD
+453 TLASADD
-460 PVVLERMAFPVPV
+460 PVILERMSFPIPV
-473 IDISVEPKTKEG
+473 IDISVEPKTKDG

-502 LRLKTDQETGQTI
+502 LRLKTDQESGQTI

-527 IDRLKREYGV
+527 IDRLRREYGV
-537 DANIGAPQVAYRET
+537 EANIGAPQVAYRET
-551 ISKSHTETYTHKKQS
+551 ISKSHTETYTHKKQT

-571 YAEVKIVFEPQERNE
+571 YAEVKILFEPQERNA

-629 YTLVDGKYHDVDSS
+629 YSLVDGKYHDVDSS

-658 MKKAG
+658 MKRAA
-663 PIILEPIMD
+663 PIILEPIME
-672 VEITTPQDHVGDVVG
+672 VEVTTPQDHVGDVVG
-687 DLNRRRGQI
+687 DLNRRRGTI
-696 QNQESSGSTV
+696 QSQESSGSTV
-706 IVRAHVP
+706 IVRGHVP
-713 LKEMFGYISHLRSMT
+713 LKEMFGYINQLRGMT

-749 DEIMTKSA
+749 DEIMAKSA

>member
-1 MCIAPDGGRRLAG
+1 MFDI
-14 PETAAL
+14 
-20 KAAPHGIQPA
+20 
-30 GLAKPAALPQKPP
+30 
-43 NQRHPK
+43 
-49 SDAAPFCMTADVEA
+49 S
-63 FMADFDLGK
+63 DLGK

-108 GNTTTDYMDQERE
+108 GNTTTDYMEQERE

-153 EVNRSLRVLDGAIFI
+153 EVNRSLRVLDGAVFI

-182 WRLADRYNVPRI
+182 WRLADRYNVPRL

-199 LDRTGADFFRAFATL
+199 LDRTGADFYRAFDTL

-225 QLPIGIEDSFLGV
+225 QLPIGIEETFIGV
-238 IDLVEMKAIIWEGGE
+238 VDLIEMKAIVWEGGE

-258 HDEEIPEAMKEQAA
+258 HDEAIPADLMDRAKEA
-272 EYRQNLLDTA
+272 RQLLLDTA
-282 LSVDN
+282 LAVDD
-287 EAMEEYFDKGDVS
+287 EGMEEYFEHSDVS
-300 VETLKRCIKAGAIS
+300 VATLKRAIKAGTIS
-314 GAFRPVLCGTAFK
+314 GAFRPVMCGTAFK
-327 NKGVQPLLDA
+327 NKGVQPLLDG

-343 SPVDVPGIRV
+343 SPIDVPGIKVAAAEDEEDTPENAAKRRV
-353 APEEGQDDDPN
+353 IPANPD
-364 ARRIKADPNAP
+364 AA

-399 TLKSS
+399 TLKSG

-411 KGHKERIGRMF
+411 KDHRERIGRMF

-453 TLASSDD
+453 TLAGAED
-460 PVVLERMAFPVPV
+460 PVVLERMAFPIPV
-473 IDISVEPKTKEG
+473 IDISVEPKTKEA
-485 VEKMTL
+485 VEKMTI

-502 LRLKTDQETGQTI
+502 LRLKTDQESGQTI

-527 IDRLKREYGV
+527 VDRLRREYGV
-537 DANIGAPQVAYRET
+537 DCNIGAPQVAYRET
-551 ISKSHTETYTHKKQS
+551 ISKTHTETYTHKKQS

-571 YAEVKIVFEPQERNE
+571 YAEVKVTFEPLERNA
-586 GVLFENKVV
+586 GVVFQNSVV
-595 GGTVP
+595 GGAIP
-600 KEYIPAVEKGIRN
+600 KEYVPAVEKGIRV

-648 IAAKACFREG
+648 IASKACFREG

-663 PIILEPIMD
+663 PTILEPIMD
-672 VEITTPQDHVGDVVG
+672 VEVTTPQDHVGDVVG
-687 DLNRRRGQI
+687 DLNRRRGTI
-696 QNQESSGSTV
+696 QAQESAGSTV
-706 IVRAHVP
+706 TVRAQVP
-713 LKEMFGYISHLRSMT
+713 LKEMFGYISQLRSMT

-735 MQFHHYDPVPRNIA
+735 MQFHHYDPVPRNVA
-749 DEIMTKSA
+749 DEIMKQSA

>member
-1 MCIAPDGGRRLAG
+1 MGSQTL
-14 PETAAL
+14 ET
-20 KAAPHGIQPA
+20 
-30 GLAKPAALPQKPP
+30 
-43 NQRHPK
+43 
-49 SDAAPFCMTADVEA
+49 
-63 FMADFDLGK
+63 

-99 SHRIGEVHD
+99 SHKIGEVHD
-108 GNTTTDYMDQERE
+108 GNTTTDYMEQERE

-199 LDRTGADFFRAFATL
+199 LDRTGADFYRAFDTL

-225 QLPIGIEDSFLGV
+225 QLPIGIEDQFLGV
-238 IDLVEMKAIIWEGGE
+238 VDLVEMKAIIWEGGE
-253 LGAKF
+253 LGAKY
-258 HDEEIPEAMKEQAA
+258 HDEPIPADLADKAA

-282 LSVDN
+282 LSVD
-287 EAMEEYFDKGDVS
+287 EQAMEEYFEKGDVS
-300 VETLKRCIKAGAIS
+300 VETLKRCIKKGAIS
-314 GAFRPVLCGTAFK
+314 GDFRPVLCGTAFK

-337 VLDYLP
+337 VIDYLP
-343 SPVDVPGIRV
+343 SPVDVPGI
-353 APEEGQDDDPN
+353 AIAAEEGEEDGLSDEQIKDVH
-364 ARRIKADPNAP
+364 AKRRRIKADPKAP

-399 TLKSS
+399 TLKSG
-404 DTVMNTT
+404 DMVMNTT
-411 KGHKERIGRMF
+411 KGHRERIGRMF
-422 QMHADKRAEIK
+422 QMHADKREEIK
-433 EVHAGDIAAFVGLKD
+433 EVEAGDIAAFVGLKD

-453 TLASSDD
+453 TLASNDD

-473 IDISVEPKTKEG
+473 IDISVEPRTKEAI
-485 VEKMTL
+485 EKMTI

-502 LRLKTDQETGQTI
+502 LRLRTDQETGQTI

-527 IDRLKREYGV
+527 IDRLRREYGV
-537 DANIGAPQVAYRET
+537 DCNIGAPQVAYRET
-551 ISKSHTETYTHKKQS
+551 ISRPHTETYTHKKQS

-571 YAEVKIVFEPQERNE
+571 YAEVKIIFEPQERN
-586 GVLFENKVV
+586 GGIVFENKIV
-595 GGTVP
+595 GGAVP
-600 KEYIPAVEKGIRN
+600 KEYIPAVEKGIKV

-658 MKKAG
+658 MKNAG

-672 VEITTPQDHVGDVVG
+672 VEVTTPQDHVGDVVG
-687 DLNRRRGQI
+687 DLNRRRGMI

-735 MQFHHYDPVPRNIA
+735 MQFHHYDPVPRNVA
-749 DEIMTKSA
+749 DEIMKKSA

>member
-1 MCIAPDGGRRLAG
+1 VARTPLDR
-14 PETAAL
+14 
-20 KAAPHGIQPA
+20 
-30 GLAKPAALPQKPP
+30 
-43 NQRHPK
+43 
-49 SDAAPFCMTADVEA
+49 
-63 FMADFDLGK
+63 

-91 RILYYTGV
+91 RILYYTGK
-99 SHRIGEVHD
+99 SHRIGEVHE
-108 GNTTTDYMDQERE
+108 GNTTTDYMEQERE

-129 AVTCEWK
+129 AVTAEWK

-141 IIDTPGHIDFNI
+141 VIDTPGHIDFNI
-153 EVNRSLRVLDGAIFI
+153 EVNRSLRVLDGAVFI

-199 LDRTGADFFRAFATL
+199 LDRTGADFYRAAATL
-214 KEKLDIVALPL
+214 TEKLGINWVTL
-225 QLPIGIEDSFLGV
+225 QLPIGIEDTLKGIV
-238 IDLVEMKAIIWEGGE
+238 DLVEMKAYIWEGDE
-253 LGAKF
+253 LGAKY
-258 HDEEIPEAMKEQAA
+258 HETPIPDDLKDKAA
-272 EYRQNLLDTA
+272 EYRQILLDTA
-282 LSVDN
+282 LSVDDA
-287 EAMEEYFDKGDVS
+287 AMEEYFDKGDVD
-300 VETLKRCIKAGAIS
+300 VATLKRCIKRGTID
-314 GAFRPVLCGTAFK
+314 GTFRPVFCGSAFK
-327 NKGVQPLLDA
+327 NKGVQPLLDG
-337 VLDYLP
+337 VIDYLP
-343 SPVDVPGIRV
+343 SPVDIPGIKV
-353 APEEGQDDDPN
+353 AAEEGEDE
-364 ARRIKADPNAP
+364 AAERRIIPANVDAP
-375 FAGLAFKIIND
+375 FAGLAFKIVND
-386 KYGTLTFV
+386 KYGNLTFV
-394 RVYAG
+394 RVYSG
-399 TLKSS
+399 VLKTG
-404 DTVMNTT
+404 DTVLNTT
-411 KGHKERIGRMF
+411 KEGKERVGRMF
-422 QMHADKRAEIK
+422 QMHADKREEIK
-433 EVHAGDIAAFVGLKD
+433 EVTAGDIAAFVGLKD

-453 TLASSDD
+453 TLASAED

-551 ISKSHTETYTHKKQS
+551 ITKSHTETYTHKKQS

-571 YAEVKIVFEPQERNE
+571 YAEVKIVFEPKERNTGIE
-586 GVLFENKVV
+586 FVNATA
-595 GGTVP
+595 GGSVP
-600 KEYIPAVEKGIRN
+600 KEYIPAVEKGIKV

-629 YTLVDGKYHDVDSS
+629 YSLVDGKYHDVDSS

-663 PIILEPIMD
+663 PVILEPIMD
-672 VEITTPQDHVGDVVG
+672 VEVTTPSDHVGDVVG
-687 DLNRRRGQI
+687 DLNRRRGVI
-696 QNQESSGSTV
+696 QSQDMASTSV
-706 IVRAHVP
+706 IIRAHVP
-713 LKEMFGYISHLRSMT
+713 LKEMFGYISNLRGMT
-728 KGRASFT
+728 KGRASFS
-735 MQFHHYDPVPRNIA
+735 MQFHHYDPVPRNVA
-749 DEIMTKSA
+749 DEIMKASA

>member
-1 MCIAPDGGRRLAG
+1 VSISL
-14 PETAAL
+14 
-20 KAAPHGIQPA
+20 
-30 GLAKPAALPQKPP
+30 
-43 NQRHPK
+43 
-49 SDAAPFCMTADVEA
+49 
-63 FMADFDLGK
+63 DL

-91 RILYYTGV
+91 RILYYTGM
-99 SHRIGEVHD
+99 SHRIGEVHE
-108 GNTTTDYMDQERE
+108 GNTTTDYMEQERE

-153 EVNRSLRVLDGAIFI
+153 EVNRSLRVLDGAVFI

-199 LDRTGADFFRAFATL
+199 LDRTGADFYRAFDTL
-214 KEKLDIVALPL
+214 KEKLDIIALPL
-225 QLPIGIEDSFLGV
+225 QLPIGVEDQFIGV
-238 IDLVEMKAIIWEGGE
+238 VDLVEMKAIIWEGGE

-258 HDEEIPEAMKEQAA
+258 HDEPIPADLVEKAA
-272 EYRQNLLDTA
+272 EYRQLLLDTA
-282 LSVDN
+282 VSVDN
-287 EAMEEYFDKGDVS
+287 EAMEEYFDKGDVD
-300 VETLKRCIKAGAIS
+300 VATLKRCIKAGAIA
-314 GAFRPVLCGTAFK
+314 GTFRPVLCGTAFK

-343 SPVDVPGIRV
+343 SPIDVPGIAV
-353 APEEGQDDDPN
+353 APEEGHELAAD

-394 RVYAG
+394 RVYSG
-399 TLKSS
+399 TLNSS
-404 DTVMNTT
+404 ETVMNTT
-411 KGHKERIGRMF
+411 KGHRERIGRMF

-433 EVHAGDIAAFVGLKD
+433 QVVAGDIAAFVGLKD

-453 TLASSDD
+453 TLASADD

-502 LRLKTDQETGQTI
+502 LRLRTDQESGQTI

-527 IDRLKREYGV
+527 IDRLRREYGV

-551 ISKSHTETYTHKKQS
+551 ISKPHTEIYTHKKQS

-571 YAEVKIVFEPQERNE
+571 YAEVKVVFEPLDRNA
-586 GVLFENKVV
+586 GVVFENKTV
-595 GGTVP
+595 GGSIP
-600 KEYIPAVEKGIRN
+600 KEYIPAVEKGIRV

-658 MKKAG
+658 MKKAS

-687 DLNRRRGQI
+687 DLNRRRGMI
-696 QNQESSGSTV
+696 QNQESSGSTI

-749 DEIMTKSA
+749 DEIMTKSR

>member
-1 MCIAPDGGRRLAG
+1 VSATIAS
-14 PETAAL
+14 L
-20 KAAPHGIQPA
+20 K
-30 GLAKPAALPQKPP
+30 
-43 NQRHPK
+43 
-49 SDAAPFCMTADVEA
+49 
-63 FMADFDLGK
+63 K

-153 EVNRSLRVLDGAIFI
+153 EVNRSLRVLDGAVFI

-199 LDRTGADFFRAFATL
+199 LDRTGADFYRAFDTL

-225 QLPIGIEDSFLGV
+225 QLPIGIEENFLGV
-238 IDLVEMKAIIWEGGE
+238 VDLVEMKAIIWEGGE

-258 HDEEIPEAMKEQAA
+258 HDEPIPEDMKEKAQ
-272 EYRQNLLDTA
+272 EYRQLLLDTA
-282 LSVDN
+282 VSVDTD
-287 EAMEEYFDKGDVS
+287 AMEQYFENGDVD
-300 VETLKRCIKAGAIS
+300 VPTLKACIKKGAIS
-314 GAFRPVLCGTAFK
+314 GEFRPVLCGTAFK

-343 SPVDVPGIRV
+343 SPANPD
-353 APEEGQDDDPN
+353 
-364 ARRIKADPNAP
+364 AP

-399 TLKSS
+399 TLKQG
-404 DTVMNTT
+404 DMVMNTT
-411 KGHKERIGRMF
+411 KDHRERIGRMF

-460 PVVLERMAFPVPV
+460 PVILERMAFPVPV
-473 IDISVEPKTKEG
+473 IDISVEPKTKDG

-527 IDRLKREYGV
+527 IDRLRREYGV

-551 ISKSHTETYTHKKQS
+551 ISKTHTETYTHKKQS

-571 YAEVKIVFEPQERNE
+571 YAEVKIIFEPQERNQ

-595 GGTVP
+595 GGAVP
-600 KEYIPAVEKGIRN
+600 KEYIPAVEKGIRV

-619 LAGFPTVDFK
+619 LAGFQTVDFK
-629 YTLVDGKYHDVDSS
+629 YTLIDGKYHDVDSS

-687 DLNRRRGQI
+687 DVNRRRGMI

-713 LKEMFGYISHLRSMT
+713 LKEMFGYISDLRSMT

-749 DEIMTKSA
+749 DEIMAKSA

>member
-1 MCIAPDGGRRLAG
+1 M
-14 PETAAL
+14 
-20 KAAPHGIQPA
+20 
-30 GLAKPAALPQKPP
+30 
-43 NQRHPK
+43 
-49 SDAAPFCMTADVEA
+49 SDTPLDR
-63 FMADFDLGK
+63 

-99 SHRIGEVHD
+99 SHKIGEVHD

-136 DHRIN
+136 DVRIN

-199 LDRTGADFFRAFATL
+199 LDRTGADFFRAFDTL

-225 QLPIGIEDSFLGV
+225 QLPIGEEDKFLGV
-238 IDLVEMKAIIWEGGE
+238 VDLVEMKAIIWEGGE
-253 LGAKF
+253 LGAKY
-258 HDEEIPEAMKEQAA
+258 HYEPIPDHLAAKAA
-272 EYRQNLLDTA
+272 EHRQNLLDTA
-282 LSVDN
+282 LSVD
-287 EAMEEYFDKGDVS
+287 EKAMEEYFEKGDVAI
-300 VETLKRCIKAGAIS
+300 ETLKACIKKGTIS
-314 GAFRPVLCGTAFK
+314 GEFRPVLCGTAFK

-337 VLDYLP
+337 VIDYLP
-343 SPVDVPGIRV
+343 SPIDVPGIAV
-353 APEEGQDDDPN
+353 ALDEGVDETLHPDR
-364 ARRIKADPNAP
+364 RRIPADPKAP

-399 TLKSS
+399 TLKSG

-411 KGHKERIGRMF
+411 KGHRERIGRMF

-433 EVHAGDIAAFVGLKD
+433 EVEAGDIAAFVGLKD

-453 TLASSDD
+453 TLASALD

-473 IDISVEPKTKEG
+473 IDISVEPRTKEA

-502 LRLKTDQETGQTI
+502 LRLRTDQETGQTI

-527 IDRLKREYGV
+527 IDRLRREYGV
-537 DANIGAPQVAYRET
+537 DCNIGAPQVAYRET
-551 ISKSHTETYTHKKQS
+551 ISRPHTEIYTHKKQT

-571 YAEVKIVFEPQERNE
+571 YAEVKILFEPMERN
-586 GVLFENKVV
+586 GGIVFENKVV
-595 GGTVP
+595 GGSIP
-600 KEYIPAVEKGIRN
+600 KEYIPAVEKGIKV

-629 YTLVDGKYHDVDSS
+629 YTLLEGKYHDVDSS

-648 IAAKACFREG
+648 IAGKACFREG
-658 MKKAG
+658 MKKAS

-672 VEITTPQDHVGDVVG
+672 VEVTTPQDHVGDVVG
-687 DLNRRRGQI
+687 DLNRRRGHI
-696 QNQESSGSTV
+696 QNQESSGSTI
-706 IVRAHVP
+706 IVRALVP

-749 DEIMTKSA
+749 DEIMAKSA